1 MSNDTQFHIHHDAP
15 AVVGRRERLGV
26 RLLIVADGAFVAG
39 MIFTYFYLRGLNQ
52 GGHWLPENK
61 SHVFSTS
68 SAWVATIPLIVAAL
82 VHRAAAKS
90 KSAGLSGIVFLA
102 LAIGLV
108 LQLKQMT
115 QMPFIVEDEARGT
128 AFDGAY
134 ASSWVLLAGANVF
147 HYILGS
153 FIALGLFLRRRR
165 ANVDPILEHWRQ
177 MTAGSWFTWIAISG
191 FLCALTLSIV

>member
-61 SHVFSTS
+61 DHIFSTAS
-68 SAWVATIPLIVAAL
+68 GWLATAPLIVAAIL
-82 VHRAAAKS
+82 HRAAAKS
-90 KSAGLSGIVFLA
+90 KSAALSGIVFLVL
-102 LAIGLV
+102 LAGLII
-108 LQLKQMT
+108 QWKQMT
-115 QMPFIVEDEARGT
+115 NMPFIVEDEARGT

-134 ASSWVLLAGANVF
+134 ASSWVLIAGANVF
-147 HYILGS
+147 HYIIGS
-153 FIALGLFLRRRR
+153 FLALGLFLRRRR
-165 ANVDPILEHWRQ
+165 AHVDPVLEMWRQ
-177 MTAGSWFTWIAISG
+177 ATAGSWFTWIAVSG
-191 FLCALTLSIV
+191 ILCAITTSIV

>member
-61 SHVFSTS
+61 SHVFSTA
-68 SAWVATIPLIVAAL
+68 SAWLTTLPLVVAAVL
-82 VHRAAAKS
+82 HRMAAKS
-90 KSAGLSGIVFLA
+90 KSAALSGIVFLV

-108 LQLKQMT
+108 LQLKQMMH
-115 QMPFIVEDEARGT
+115 MPFVVKDEARGT

>member
-1 MSNDTQFHIHHDAP
+1 
-15 AVVGRRERLGV
+15 
-26 RLLIVADGAFVAG
+26 
-39 MIFTYFYLRGLNQ
+39 
-52 GGHWLPENK
+52 
-61 SHVFSTS
+61 
-68 SAWVATIPLIVAAL
+68 
-82 VHRAAAKS
+82 
-90 KSAGLSGIVFLA
+90 
-102 LAIGLV
+102 
-108 LQLKQMT
+108 
-115 QMPFIVEDEARGT
+115 MPFIVEDEARGT